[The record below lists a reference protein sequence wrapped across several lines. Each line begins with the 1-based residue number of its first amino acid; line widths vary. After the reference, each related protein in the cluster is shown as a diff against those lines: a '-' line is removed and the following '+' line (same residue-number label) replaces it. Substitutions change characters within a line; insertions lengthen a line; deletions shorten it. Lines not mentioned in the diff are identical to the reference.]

1 MKSNFNLKE
10 KKMQDT
16 VNVTLEDTERGK
28 SHDHGHCPTA
38 RPFKR
43 FGVRMRT
50 LLPALL
56 ICLLAPMGHGTS
68 VAQMSHPT
76 VASPQSDAQKAFE
89 KMKSLAG
96 SWEGSLM
103 GMPVQIT
110 IRVTSTGNALLH
122 EATGSGRPDN
132 PITMFYVDGDRLLL
146 THYCDAGNRPRMVG
160 KISPNGKTVEFDF
173 LDVSGST
180 ERGMMNHMVFTMIDA
195 NHHTEEATY
204 MLPGN
209 KTLSGGGELTRTK

>member
-1 MKSNFNLKE
+1 MKANSNLKE

-16 VNVTLEDTERGK
+16 INVSQEDTERGK

-38 RPFKR
+38 RPCKR
-43 FGVRMRT
+43 FGGRMRT

-56 ICLLAPMGHGTS
+56 ICLFAPMGHGTS

-76 VASPQSDAQKAFE
+76 VASPQSNAQKAFE
-89 KMKSLAG
+89 KMKTLAG
-96 SWEGSLM
+96 SWDGSIM
-103 GMPVQIT
+103 GLSTHIT
-110 IRVTSTGNALLH
+110 IRVTSSGNAILH
-122 EATGSGRPDN
+122 EATGPGRPDN
-132 PITMFYVDGDRLLL
+132 PITMFYVGEDRLLL

-160 KISPNGKTVEFDF
+160 KISPDGKTVEFDF

-195 NHHTEEATY
+195 NHHSEALTY
-204 MLPGN
+204 TLPGN
-209 KTLSGGGELTRTK
+209 KPMVAQAVLTRTK

>member
-1 MKSNFNLKE
+1 
-10 KKMQDT
+10 MQET
-16 VNVTLEDTERGK
+16 ISVTQEDTERGK

-43 FGVRMRT
+43 FGWRMRT

-68 VAQMSHPT
+68 IAQMSHPT

-89 KMKSLAG
+89 LMKTLAG
-96 SWEGSLM
+96 SWEGSFM
-103 GMPVQIT
+103 GMSMQIT
-110 IRVTSTGNALLH
+110 IRVTSTGNAILH

-160 KISPNGKTVEFDF
+160 KISPDGKTVEFDF

-180 ERGMMNHMVFTMIDA
+180 QRGMMNHAVFTMIDA
-195 NHHTEEATY
+195 NHHTEGWTY

-209 KTLSGGGELTRTK
+209 KPMVGQAVLTRTK